1 MLDTFSKDAFSKWNE
16 KEYFTV
22 KKFILSVGSP
32 SVFSWDGSS
41 ALWCNNNWFHDKTA
55 NPTFYHFVPPC
66 FTCRWSILIWKKPCR
81 HKKIEILVSSAIHNW
96 DAVEQSVRISEIPP
110 RPTKR
115 EIPTQKER
123 KLWFSG
129 CHFCNKINQLEDSY
143 ALVYISLMKQE
154 RNAFKM
160 LAGCKMQTHEP
171 RRWFFVSARLL
182 NSLVSVDEDLS
193 KVCKRWES
201 CVKFVEARPPQIQ
214 DRKLAGNAAI
224 WDIHEIQKEKKQ
236 DKNKPILVLPS
247 NTSFFSK
254 LFAGE

>member
-1 MLDTFSKDAFSKWNE
+1 M
-16 KEYFTV
+16 
-22 KKFILSVGSP
+22 
-32 SVFSWDGSS
+32 
-41 ALWCNNNWFHDKTA
+41 CNKT
-55 NPTFYHFVPPC
+55 
-66 FTCRWSILIWKKPCR
+66 SL
-81 HKKIEILVSSAIHNW
+81 
-96 DAVEQSVRISEIPP
+96 
-110 RPTKR
+110 
-115 EIPTQKER
+115 
-123 KLWFSG
+123 
-129 CHFCNKINQLEDSY
+129 FCNKINQLKSSY

-224 WDIHEIQKEKKQ
+224 WDIHEIQKEKKNSIKTSQ
-236 DKNKPILVLPS
+236 YWFYQVILH
-247 NTSFFSK
+247 FSQNYLQENRYCNSLK
-254 LFAGE
+254 AVMKKRHGEKA